1 MHDVRLQFV
10 VYFLVQEL
18 SEVLIGSGKIKMVE
32 MVEEVKLMKF
42 KIGLLLVHVQQP
54 MLYGIMV
61 PKICI
66 VLVLKE
72 WLV

>member
-1 MHDVRLQFV
+1 M
-10 VYFLVQEL
+10 
-18 SEVLIGSGKIKMVE
+18 LIGSGKIKMVE

-54 MLYGIMV
+54 MLYGITV